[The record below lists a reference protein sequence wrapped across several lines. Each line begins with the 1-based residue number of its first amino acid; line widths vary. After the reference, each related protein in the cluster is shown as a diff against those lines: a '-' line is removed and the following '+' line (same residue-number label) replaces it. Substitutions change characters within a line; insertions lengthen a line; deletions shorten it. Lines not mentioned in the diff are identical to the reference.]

1 MEKIKA
7 YCVAPLDG
15 AEEQD
20 VGLGVGG
27 NGNSPIAKSKSVSHR
42 ESASET
48 RKGSRLYRVVH

>member
-48 RKGSRLYRVVH
+48 RKGS